1 MIKPCVQIRLLF
13 AVLVENGISGV
24 VLENESVADQVSR
37 LRFGEPVVLA
47 DGSGGYEDAVLI
59 YTLKRNL
66 LAVLVHIIP
75 LVVQHIALVQLVE
88 VLGELAG
95 QQVEG
100 LLVVG
105 DAPLGEGVLV
115 DGLVGGGGELA
126 LLGEHFPLGLEG
138 AVEVVVVQHHLPG
151 VLLLHGDL
159 EPLALHLHIG
169 GGDFGSGDGVGDGAL
184 GRLGI
189 VGLFIFHAG
198 VGAGHVT

>member
-1 MIKPCVQIRLLF
+1 MLGGQ
-13 AVLVENGISGV
+13 AVILGNGLTS
-24 VLENESVADQVSR
+24 Q
-37 LRFGEPVVLA
+37 F
-47 DGSGGYEDAVLI
+47 
-59 YTLKRNL
+59 KL

-115 DGLVGGGGELA
+115 DGLVVGGGELA
-126 LLGEHFPLGLEG
+126 LLGERFPLGLEG
-138 AVEVVVVQHHLPG
+138 TVEVVVVQNHLPG

-159 EPLALHLHIG
+159 EPLALHLDIG
-169 GGDFGSGDGVGDGAL
+169 GGDFGSGDGVDFGA
-184 GRLGI
+184 RLGI
-189 VGLFIFHAG
+189 SGSNAVHTSGRLRHR
-198 VGAGHVT
+198 